1 MSCTLAARP
10 LARVG
15 VLVTVA
21 ALSGC
26 ASSVARAPTSFPYSS
41 TAGRFS
47 VVFPSK
53 PDTGVREATDNG
65 AKRRVTSAL
74 AKKGSDDFGVTWSDF
89 PTDFLAAGN
98 AAVLERVRDKVVGDV
113 KATLVSSDEITL
125 AGHPGLAV
133 KAKVASGATKGDYRV
148 RFYLV
153 KNRIYEVLVIR
164 NAVSSDE
171 SVVLDFFDSF
181 QFTGS

>member
-1 MSCTLAARP
+1 M
-10 LARVG
+10 G

-26 ASSVARAPTSFPYSS
+26 GSSSAKAPTSFPYSS
-41 TAGRFS
+41 VDGRFS
-47 VVFPSK
+47 VVFPAK
-53 PDTGVREATDNG
+53 PDAGVREATDNG
-65 AKRRVTSAL
+65 AKRRVSSAL

-89 PTDFLAAGN
+89 PADFLAAGT

-113 KATLVSSDEITL
+113 KATLVSSEETTL
-125 AGHPGLAV
+125 GGHPGLIV
-133 KAKVASGATKGDYRV
+133 KAKVASGATKGDYRA

-164 NAVSSDE
+164 NAVASDE
-171 SVVLDFFDSF
+171 GVVLDFFDSF